1 MENTY
6 DKETDCAYLFID
18 PNWVIDE
25 KESYEFDNGVKVNI
39 DISFGYNR
47 DEKIITGIEIIGAS
61 KLTK

>member
-18 PNWVIDE
+18 PYWVIDE
-25 KESYEFDNGVKVNI
+25 KESYEFDNGAMGNLH
-39 DISFGYNR
+39 ISLGENR

>member
-25 KESYEFDNGVKVNI
+25 KESYEFEYRHKPW
-39 DISFGYNR
+39 
-47 DEKIITGIEIIGAS
+47 
-61 KLTK
+61 L